1 MAKHDSFV
9 GIGGHDATEEAQD
22 DNLERSVPGAAGS
35 DHQPLSP
42 YGLMSAIVF
51 ESSGQKVV
59 VRNAKATQ

>member
-1 MAKHDSFV
+1 MAKHDSV
-9 GIGGHDATEEAQD
+9 AASEENDATEEAQD